1 MRLLRTEADE
11 GFRLVEYV
19 SEIAA
24 PPYAILS
31 HRWGADDEEYTYKDL
46 LEGTGKHK
54 IGYQKVRACGV
65 QAIKDNLDY
74 FWVDTCCIDKSSSAE
89 LSEAINSMWLWYC
102 NSEVCYA
109 FLNDVPAEIGHQDRN
124 QVLGR
129 SKWFTRGWTLQEL
142 LAPRRVNFYNATWK
156 LIGTKHNMAG
166 IISSITHIGQVYLSD
181 RPDPLETASI
191 AERMSW
197 ASRRET
203 KRVEDV
209 TYCLLGIF
217 GVSMPLLYGEGDRAF
232 QRLQEEIMKQS
243 DDQSIFAWEVLPTE
257 YDGSML
263 ARSPNAFSA
272 CGNIVRALNSS
283 STTPYTMTNRG
294 LQIELPLMH
303 RGDGFVAR
311 LNCRYKHD
319 FFSDLGVPIRRAR
332 KGFQFV
338 RDDDDVSSI
347 ALTRWRDSSLHTIYM
362 KTAAKYFGARNDPQ
376 QDSVI
381 IRNLPPGYVISQVFP
396 PHNWAPGAFAI
407 NAISYPER
415 EEFSPEKVLVKL
427 ASETGQEIIFMFPMG
442 GRASLSRRVLEA
454 RILPVSL
461 EESTD
466 MAHLYYQW
474 RDKRLSTLSR
484 VRSCAHGISYLR
496 ATDTVVRGR
505 RFMVVDI
512 VLNEDRHRAIREAFE
527 QVTSTFLYTGLCVN
541 TFAMDLGNRRDL
553 SLYYSLFFVLS
564 LFAWMLAHSMY
575 VAVVI
580 SVSSCIMLRK
590 YTRETITEPFGTS
603 DVRRTSAHPTWL
615 DRHKLLF
622 FLIGLLLL
630 AFVSA
635 VLWRTYLG
643 LLESITLTDVLL
655 TAFAAMVLN
664 EVIGRR

>member
-381 IRNLPPGYVISQVFP
+381 IRNLPPGYVISSVSASQLGARSFRHQCDFLSGAGRILARKGPGKACLRDRPRNYFHVPHGRTRVPEQESLGGPYTSSVFRRKYRHGTSVLP
-396 PHNWAPGAFAI
+396 VAGQKTIDIIKSSVMCAWNILFAG
-407 NAISYPER
+407 NGHGCSR
-415 EEFSPEKVLVKL
+415 QKVH
-427 ASETGQEIIFMFPMG
+427 G
-442 GRASLSRRVLEA
+442 GRH
-454 RILPVSL
+454 RI
-461 EESTD
+461 
-466 MAHLYYQW
+466 
-474 RDKRLSTLSR
+474 K
-484 VRSCAHGISYLR
+484 
-496 ATDTVVRGR
+496 
-505 RFMVVDI
+505 
-512 VLNEDRHRAIREAFE
+512 
-527 QVTSTFLYTGLCVN
+527 
-541 TFAMDLGNRRDL
+541 
-553 SLYYSLFFVLS
+553 
-564 LFAWMLAHSMY
+564 
-575 VAVVI
+575 
-580 SVSSCIMLRK
+580 
-590 YTRETITEPFGTS
+590 
-603 DVRRTSAHPTWL
+603 
-615 DRHKLLF
+615 
-622 FLIGLLLL
+622 
-630 AFVSA
+630 
-635 VLWRTYLG
+635 
-643 LLESITLTDVLL
+643 
-655 TAFAAMVLN
+655 
-664 EVIGRR
+664 